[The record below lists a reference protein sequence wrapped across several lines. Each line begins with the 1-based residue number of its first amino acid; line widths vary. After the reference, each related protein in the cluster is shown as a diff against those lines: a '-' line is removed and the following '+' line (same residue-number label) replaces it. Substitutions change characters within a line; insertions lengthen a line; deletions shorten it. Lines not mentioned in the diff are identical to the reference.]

1 MHIKVDDKVRVIS
14 GEDKDVEA
22 KVIEID
28 HSAGTV
34 LVEGVAKVFKHVR
47 RSQKNPQGGR
57 LNKEAAIPLSKVM
70 LVCPECGQAARTK
83 VRILE
88 DGTKERQCQKCE
100 AGIGVLMPGS
110 KRNRAAARK
119 AAAAK

>member
-14 GEDKDVEA
+14 GEDKGVEA

-28 HSAGTV
+28 RAAGTV
-34 LVEGVAKVFKHVR
+34 LVEGVNKVYKHVR

-57 LNKEAAIPLSKVM
+57 LHREAKIPLSKVM

-83 VRILE
+83 IRITE
-88 DGTKERQCQKCE
+88 DGSKERQCQKCE
-100 AGIGVLMPGS
+100 AGIGVLMPGA
-110 KRNRAAARK
+110 KRKRAAAK
-119 AAAAK
+119 SK

>member
-1 MHIKVDDKVRVIS
+1 MHIKVDDKVRVLS
-14 GEDKDVEA
+14 GEDKGVEA

-28 HSAGTV
+28 RVAGTV
-34 LVEGVAKVFKHVR
+34 LVEGVNKVYKHVR

-57 LNKEAAIPLSKVM
+57 LHREASIPLSKVM

-83 VRILE
+83 IHIAA
-88 DGTKERQCQKCE
+88 DGSKERQCQKCG
-100 AGIGVLMPGS
+100 ASIGLLMPGA

-119 AAAAK
+119 K